1 MNPTGAEAL
10 ARRRPKMLLHEHFDG
25 GLHLPAADRPG
36 LAAWFDANA
45 HAGSLEQ

>member
-10 ARRRPKMLLHEHFDG
+10 LRRRPKVLLHEHLDG
-25 GLHLPAADRPG
+25 DLHRPAADGPD

-45 HAGSLEQ
+45 HAGSLKE